1 MSRTLWYKD
10 ISRDFPSD
18 AVVNGFVFLVSWEKE
33 LHFMTSHGLG
43 KQTGCTRQ
51 CSVCCQ
57 VTHGKIL
64 GRQHQQAISYQGPW
78 GQEHNS
84 NSVGPVPWNFFAFSP
99 VFPQDSYVSLPSQ
112 DWPVLSIESLP
123 ASSDLWTFRQ
133 LHFSLSIHR
142 LLSTRTSSNVLV
154 SSLLQSSLSVRTFLL
169 HFGIFHF
176 PFFH

>member
-1 MSRTLWYKD
+1 MIQRYKQGLPKWRCSEW
-10 ISRDFPSD
+10 ICFPC
-18 AVVNGFVFLVSWEKE
+18 E
-33 LHFMTSHGLG
+33 LG
-43 KQTGCTRQ
+43 KRATFYDITRSWQTGCTRQ

-64 GRQHQQAISYQGPW
+64 GRQHQQDISYQGPW

-84 NSVGPVPWNFFAFSP
+84 NSVGPAPWNFFAFSP

-154 SSLLQSSLSVRTFLL
+154 SSLLQSSLSVRILLL
-169 HFGIFHF
+169 HFRIFHF